1 MKKIDFRDT
10 TQFALLE
17 DEAIDNV
24 LDYDSFPPEEY
35 KYFSKLAKLG
45 YLNRH
50 KNWSVKICEERQAEY
65 KKQYQLE
72 KDISAKGNQVYKK
85 YQENII
91 KSSEL
96 VRKIYKSESNA
107 EITDLLL
114 QVIEL
119 LTNEN
124 GFAERISIKMLKGKK
139 VEDNGRNVYFCPNC
153 GGSVWQIKAESKF
166 CFRCGQKLDWS
177 KQKNEM

>member
-17 DEAIDNV
+17 DKAIDGI

-45 YLNRH
+45 YLNRR

-72 KDISAKGNQVYKK
+72 KDNAGKGSQVYKK

-124 GFAERISIKMLKGKK
+124 GFADRISKK
-139 VEDNGRNVYFCPNC
+139 I
-153 GGSVWQIKAESKF
+153 SVMH
-166 CFRCGQKLDWS
+166 GDV
-177 KQKNEM
+177 

>member
-1 MKKIDFRDT
+1 MKRINFDDT
-10 TQFALLE
+10 TQLALLE
-17 DEAIDNV
+17 DKAIDGV

-35 KYFSKLAKLG
+35 KYFSRLAKLG

-50 KNWSVKICEERQAEY
+50 KNWSAEVCEERQAEY

-72 KDISAKGNQVYKK
+72 KDNAGKGSQVYKK

-91 KSSEL
+91 KVSEL
-96 VRKIYKSESNA
+96 TRRIYKSESNA

-124 GFAERISIKMLKGKK
+124 GFAERISRKMLKGKK
-139 VEDNGRNVYFCPNC
+139 VEDNGHNVYFCPSC

-177 KQKNEM
+177 K

>member
-1 MKKIDFRDT
+1 MKHNFSDNAEFEI
-10 TQFALLE
+10 LE
-17 DEAIDNV
+17 DKAIDGI

-35 KYFSKLAKLG
+35 KYFSKLSKLG

-50 KNWSVKICEERQAEY
+50 KNWSAEVCEERQAEY

-72 KDISAKGNQVYKK
+72 KNNSAKGSQVYKK

-91 KSSEL
+91 KVSEL
-96 VRKIYKSESNA
+96 TRRIYKSESNA
-107 EITDLLL
+107 EIISLSL

-124 GFAERISIKMLKGKK
+124 GFAERISRKMLKGKK
-139 VEDNGRNVYFCPNC
+139 VEDNGHNVHFCPSC

-177 KQKNEM
+177 K